1 MKHSSKSKVSLLLQE
16 LDSTDDKMEDIN
28 EGPTLSLWQKEF
40 VDWLERE
47 EHVPEDTSVVAWWE

>member
-1 MKHSSKSKVSLLLQE
+1 MLLQE